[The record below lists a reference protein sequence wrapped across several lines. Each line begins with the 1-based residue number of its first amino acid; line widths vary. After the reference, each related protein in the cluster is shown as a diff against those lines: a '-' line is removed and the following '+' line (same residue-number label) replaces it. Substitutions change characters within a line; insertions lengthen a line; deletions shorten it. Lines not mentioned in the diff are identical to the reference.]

1 MTLGVL
7 VGYDGSPA
15 AGAAIDV
22 GAVLLPGA
30 RAWVT
35 YLWVPPFA
43 SDEVRRRLW
52 EGARDVNSLVE
63 LVEREG
69 EREAQRIARMG
80 VTLARAAG
88 WEAEPLLE
96 RTWSSEATRIAAA
109 AGEVGADLVVMG
121 SRGLGGTQALLGSV
135 SDMVVHYSDRPV
147 LVVRHPMLSA
157 EFDAL
162 PDGPVVLGWDGSAGS
177 HTALAAARRL
187 LPGRR
192 FVAVSVGEDTEAG
205 DVPVDGAVEF
215 RTVDRGRG
223 FGKRSVAG
231 AVIDAATDAGAALIV
246 VGSRGQSAAR
256 EIMLGSVAKGTLHQ
270 SHRPVMVVPG
280 EAG

>member
-1 MTLGVL
+1 MPVTLGVL

-88 WEAEPLLE
+88 REAEPLL
-96 RTWSSEATRIAAA
+96 
-109 AGEVGADLVVMG
+109 
-121 SRGLGGTQALLGSV
+121 
-135 SDMVVHYSDRPV
+135 DRN
-147 LVVRHPMLSA
+147 
-157 EFDAL
+157 
-162 PDGPVVLGWDGSAGS
+162 W
-177 HTALAAARRL
+177 
-187 LPGRR
+187 
-192 FVAVSVGEDTEAG
+192 
-205 DVPVDGAVEF
+205 
-215 RTVDRGRG
+215 
-223 FGKRSVAG
+223 
-231 AVIDAATDAGAALIV
+231 I
-246 VGSRGQSAAR
+246 
-256 EIMLGSVAKGTLHQ
+256 
-270 SHRPVMVVPG
+270 
-280 EAG
+280 